1 LEDDKLN
8 IISLPEEEE
17 GSLVEASADE
27 ILEIESA
34 GKEYEVETKN
44 LSVSFNERPAI
55 SDINLS
61 VKKQTATAIIGPSGC
76 GKSTFLRAL
85 NFMHDMIPKSK
96 VTGEILI
103 NKHSISEYDTVDL
116 RKKVGMVFQKPNP
129 FPKMSIY
136 ENVVSGLKMNGFKDK
151 KKLAEIAENCL
162 KHAGL
167 WEEVK
172 DRLKEPAVSLSGGQQ
187 QRLCIARTI
196 AVQPE
201 IILMDEPTSALDP
214 ISTQKIEELIFNL
227 KKEFTILVVTH
238 NMQQAA
244 RVSDHTAFF
253 YMGKLVEYSRTRRMF
268 TNPKEKLTEEYIT
281 GKFG

>member
-1 LEDDKLN
+1 MEEEKLNIVSLPVEDDKEL
-8 IISLPEEEE
+8 IPEM
-17 GSLVEASADE
+17 EAAE
-27 ILEIESA
+27 AEQA

-44 LSVSFNERPAI
+44 LSVSFNGRPAI
-55 SDINLS
+55 TDINLS
-61 VKKQTATAIIGPSGC
+61 VRKQTATAIIGPSGC

-96 VTGEILI
+96 VTGEIII

-129 FPKMSIY
+129 FPKMSIF
-136 ENVVSGLKMNGFKDK
+136 ENVVSGLKMNGNKDK
-151 KKLAEIAENCL
+151 KDLNEVAENCL

-196 AVQPE
+196 AVSPE

-253 YMGKLVEYSRTRRMF
+253 YMGKLIEYSRTRRMF

>member
-1 LEDDKLN
+1 MEDEKLN
-8 IISLPEEEE
+8 IISLPDEID
-17 GSLVEASADE
+17 SADTPE
-27 ILEIESA
+27 VEVIDGEPA

-55 SDINLS
+55 SEINLS
-61 VKKQTATAIIGPSGC
+61 VRKQTVTAIIGPSGC

-85 NFMHDMIPKSK
+85 NFMHDMIPKSR
-96 VTGEILI
+96 VTGEIII

-136 ENVVSGLKMNGFKDK
+136 ENVVSGLKLNGFNDK
-151 KKLAEIAENCL
+151 KRLAEIAEKCL
-162 KHAGL
+162 IHAGL

-196 AVQPE
+196 AVSPE

-244 RVSDHTAFF
+244 RVSDYTAFL

>member
-1 LEDDKLN
+1 MEDEKLN
-8 IISLPEEEE
+8 IISLP
-17 GSLVEASADE
+17 VEDDKELIPEMEAAE
-27 ILEIESA
+27 AEQG

-44 LSVSFNERPAI
+44 LSVSFNGRPAI
-55 SDINLS
+55 TDINLS
-61 VKKQTATAIIGPSGC
+61 VRKQTATAIIGPSGC

-96 VTGEILI
+96 VTGEIII

-136 ENVVSGLKMNGFKDK
+136 ENVVSGLKMNGNKDK
-151 KKLAEIAENCL
+151 KNLNEVAENCL

-196 AVQPE
+196 AVSPE

>member
-1 LEDDKLN
+1 MEEEKLN
-8 IISLPEEEE
+8 IISLP
-17 GSLVEASADE
+17 VEDDKE
-27 ILEIESA
+27 IIPEMEVIEA
-34 GKEYEVETKN
+34 EQGGREFEVETKN
-44 LSVSFNERPAI
+44 LSVSFNGRPAI

-61 VKKQTATAIIGPSGC
+61 VRKQTATPIIGPSGC

-96 VTGEILI
+96 VTGEIII

-136 ENVVSGLKMNGFKDK
+136 ENVVSGLKMNGNKDK
-151 KKLAEIAENCL
+151 KDLNEVAENCL

-196 AVQPE
+196 AVSPE

>member
-1 LEDDKLN
+1 MEEEKLN
-8 IISLPEEEE
+8 IISLP
-17 GSLVEASADE
+17 VEDDKE
-27 ILEIESA
+27 IIPEMEVIEA
-34 GKEYEVETKN
+34 EQGGREFEVETKN
-44 LSVSFNERPAI
+44 LSVSFNGRPAI

-61 VKKQTATAIIGPSGC
+61 VRKQTATAIIGPSGC

-96 VTGEILI
+96 VTGEIII

-129 FPKMSIY
+129 FPKMSIF
-136 ENVVSGLKMNGFKDK
+136 ENVVSGLKMNGNKDK
-151 KKLAEIAENCL
+151 KNLNEVAENCL

-196 AVQPE
+196 AVSPE

>member
-1 LEDDKLN
+1 M
-8 IISLPEEEE
+8 
-17 GSLVEASADE
+17 EAAE
-27 ILEIESA
+27 AEQA

-44 LSVSFNERPAI
+44 LSVSFNGRPAI

-61 VKKQTATAIIGPSGC
+61 VRKQTATAIIGPSGC

-96 VTGEILI
+96 VTGEIII

-136 ENVVSGLKMNGFKDK
+136 ENVVSGLKLNGNKDK
-151 KKLAEIAENCL
+151 KDLNEVAENCL

-196 AVQPE
+196 AVSPE

-253 YMGKLVEYSRTRRMF
+253 YMGKLIEYSRTRRMF

>member
-1 LEDDKLN
+1 LTEEQLN
-8 IISLPEEEE
+8 IISLPDEESDAPGME
-17 GSLVEASADE
+17 V
-27 ILEIESA
+27 IETSTE
-34 GKEYEVETKN
+34 KEYEVETKN

-55 SDINLS
+55 SNINLS
-61 VKKQTATAIIGPSGC
+61 VRKQTATAIIGPSGC

-96 VTGEILI
+96 VTGEIFI

-136 ENVVSGLKMNGFKDK
+136 ENVVSGLKMNGYKNK
-151 KKLAEIAENCL
+151 KELPEIAERCL
-162 KHAGL
+162 KLAGL

>member
-1 LEDDKLN
+1 MEDEKLN
-8 IISLPEEEE
+8 IISLPDEVDTMDSPE
-17 GSLVEASADE
+17 VEVNDGE
-27 ILEIESA
+27 PV
-34 GKEYEVETKN
+34 GREYEVETKN

-61 VKKQTATAIIGPSGC
+61 VRKQTATAIIGPSGC

-85 NFMHDMIPKSK
+85 NFMHDMIPKSR
-96 VTGEILI
+96 VTGEIII

-136 ENVVSGLKMNGFKDK
+136 ENVVAGLKLNGFKDK
-151 KKLAEIAENCL
+151 KRLAEIAEKCL
-162 KHAGL
+162 VHAGL

-196 AVQPE
+196 AVSPE

-244 RVSDHTAFF
+244 RVSDYTAFL

>member
-1 LEDDKLN
+1 MSEEKLN
-8 IISLPEEEE
+8 IVSLPDD
-17 GSLVEASADE
+17 EAQDID
-27 ILEIESA
+27 ILESDSG

-44 LSVSFNERPAI
+44 LSVTFNERPAI
-55 SDINLS
+55 TNINLS
-61 VKKQTATAIIGPSGC
+61 VRKCTATAIIGPSGC

-85 NFMHDMIPKSK
+85 NFMHDMVPKSK
-96 VTGEILI
+96 VTGEIFI

-136 ENVVSGLKMNGFKDK
+136 ENVVSGIKMNGNKEK
-151 KKLAEIAENCL
+151 KNLKEVAENCL
-162 KHAGL
+162 KLAGL

-196 AVQPE
+196 AVEPE

-214 ISTQKIEELIFNL
+214 ISTQKIEELIFHL
-227 KKEFTILVVTH
+227 KKQFTILVVTH

-253 YMGKLVEYSRTRRMF
+253 YMGRLVEYSRTRRMF